1 MMVHP
6 LTLELILTATN
17 SSTEPAIPRLQAS
30 IETISGEPVTPRLLP
45 VDVASLTGQALAIAV
60 GVDWMTDAEPKT
72 FAPVR
77 SATLPVEMDADTV
90 LVILANNGEPAA
102 EPANLVIL
110 VNRGD
115 PAADPAKF
123 VIHALTN
130 NGLPAAEPP
139 IFVRLTNVGLPAA
152 EPAKFVIQALTNN
165 GLPAAEPVIFEMLA
179 LIWFVTIRLPLDT
192 TTLGLLTMDADTLQ
206 APD

>member
-1 MMVHP
+1 M
-6 LTLELILTATN
+6 
-17 SSTEPAIPRLQAS
+17 
-30 IETISGEPVTPRLLP
+30 
-45 VDVASLTGQALAIAV
+45 TGQALAIAV
-60 GVDWMTDAEPKT
+60 GVDWITDADPKT
-72 FAPVR
+72 LAPAR
-77 SATLPVEMDADTV
+77 SATLPVEMDAETV

-102 EPANLVIL
+102 EPAKLVIL

-152 EPAKFVIQALTNN
+152 EP
-165 GLPAAEPVIFEMLA
+165 VIFEMLA
-179 LIWFVTIRLPLDT
+179 LIWFVTTRLPLDT
-192 TTLGLLTMDADTLQ
+192 TTLGLLTMDADTPQ
-206 APD
+206 TPD